1 MLDQKNQSRVYAIEN
16 AQFVPYIFYVD
27 GFLVPHS
34 TSEGAGVIF
43 HFSNPEKLL
52 FPFFAFLFF
61 EFLFVA
67 QEIIPNFQVD
77 HSLHLFPQS
86 WNLCNRRGL

>member
-43 HFSNPEKLL
+43 
-52 FPFFAFLFF
+52 
-61 EFLFVA
+61 
-67 QEIIPNFQVD
+67 IFQI
-77 HSLHLFPQS
+77 LK
-86 WNLCNRRGL
+86 N